1 MASKNITIALFL
13 TINLVFFGFI
23 MAQAPGPQAPGPQAP
38 GPQAPICPRSST
50 QVQACVN
57 RLTSIV
63 GLNVLPLTQC
73 CSLVAGLAPS
83 VASVCIC
90 NALKLSVLDI
100 LGITVT
106 LGQVLGSCGVSPPA
120 GFICA

>member
-13 TINLVFFGFI
+13 TINLVFFGLT
-23 MAQAPGPQAPGPQAP
+23 MAQAP

-50 QVQACVN
+50 QVQACVSG
-57 RLTSIV
+57 LTSV
-63 GLNVLPLTQC
+63 LGGLLTPRSC
-73 CSLVAGLAPS
+73 CTLVAGLDAS

-90 NALKLSVLDI
+90 NAIKLTVLDI
-100 LGITVT
+100 VKINVGV
-106 LGQVLGSCGVSPPA
+106 GEVLRFCGVPPPA

>member
-13 TINLVFFGFI
+13 TINLVFFGFT
-23 MAQAPGPQAPGPQAP
+23 MAQTPGPQAL
-38 GPQAPICPRSST
+38 ICPRSSN
-50 QVQACVN
+50 QVQSCVN

-73 CSLVAGLAPS
+73 CSLVSGLAPP
-83 VASVCIC
+83 VAAICIC
-90 NALKLSVLDI
+90 NALKLSVLGLVD
-100 LGITVT
+100 ITVN
-106 LGQVLGSCGVSPPA
+106 LGLVRQVLESCGVPPPA

>member
-13 TINLVFFGFI
+13 TINLVFFGFT
-23 MAQAPGPQAPGPQAP
+23 MAQAPGPQAP
-38 GPQAPICPRSST
+38 ICRRSST

-100 LGITVT
+100 LGIIVT